1 MATNP
6 FFCKYSLSSAK
17 RWLFFDLG
25 TSWNVN
31 AMISKFSACGT
42 RTARLLT
49 MFYCQSFL
57 ALFHVT
63 SRSLR
68 SDQFDRLNASSSR
81 NQCFANTSEKIRP
94 NSTQPIFRYTF
105 LLSGRLEETDLK
117 SALLKFMVHTSVTMT
132 IVNLVV
138 APHTISSRASC
149 VSWPLVTMTFMLVV
163 FSVPSAVQLR

>member
-6 FFCKYSLSSAK
+6 LLCKYSLSSAK

-31 AMISKFSACGT
+31 AIISKFSACGT
-42 RTARLLT
+42 RTAKLLT
-49 MFYCQSFL
+49 IFYCQSFL

-63 SRSLR
+63 SRSFR
-68 SDQFDRLNASSSR
+68 SDQFDCLNARSSR
-81 NQCFANTSEKIRP
+81 NQCLANTSEKIRP
-94 NSTQPIFRYTF
+94 NSTYPIFRYTF
-105 LLSGRLEETDLK
+105 LLSGRLDETDLK
-117 SALLKFMVHTSVTMT
+117 SVLVKFMVQTSLTMT
-132 IVNLVV
+132 RVNLAV

-149 VSWPLVTMTFMLVV
+149 ASWPLVTMTFMLVV